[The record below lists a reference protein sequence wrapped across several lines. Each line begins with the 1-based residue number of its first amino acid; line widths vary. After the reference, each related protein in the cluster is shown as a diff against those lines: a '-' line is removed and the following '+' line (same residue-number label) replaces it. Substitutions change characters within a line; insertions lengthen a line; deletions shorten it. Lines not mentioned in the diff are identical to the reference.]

1 MSQPEERGPG
11 RMDRGKPGRRST
23 VVVCHTRVLSSPQ
36 ELCTNFKVSTFRH
49 RVSSLSSRGLLVV
62 GQICT
67 APAPGGRCRQTGQEI
82 SARGRRLAR
91 RARPTSA
98 PAVPFVSGALA
109 LGLNSDVASDCK
121 PCRGAL
127 VSCSDRSACPV
138 WGPRGCSLDSA
149 TCKNAAAAAAAAET
163 DYTGCSSNGRR
174 G

>member
-67 APAPGGRCRQTGQEI
+67 APAPGGRCRQTGQGDLR
-82 SARGRRLAR
+82 S
-91 RARPTSA
+91 RP
-98 PAVPFVSGALA
+98 
-109 LGLNSDVASDCK
+109 
-121 PCRGAL
+121 
-127 VSCSDRSACPV
+127 SACSACSANFGASCPVCV
-138 WGPRGCSLDSA
+138 WGFGSWSQFGRGLRLQAMQGGTRFLFGSFCLSCLGPA
-149 TCKNAAAAAAAAET
+149 WVLT
-163 DYTGCSSNGRR
+163 
-174 G
+174 